1 MKLSID
7 TKVLSKYNL
16 TLGEFLTLMF
26 PYLQIN
32 PALPYW
38 NLIAKKLADEDLT
51 GKNSLVLS
59 DNTKDLISR
68 VLVESD
74 SKLSQ
79 SPIKDY
85 ELLAQKLME
94 IYPLG
99 CKEGT
104 SYKWRGTTAEIAQK
118 LRILVALHNFT
129 FTEEEALEATKQY
142 VSQFPENKKHM
153 KLLKYFIL
161 KVTPTKDIHSDFMTL
176 IENNRD
182 ETNSR

>member
-7 TKVLSKYNL
+7 TKVLSKYDL
-16 TLGEFLTLMF
+16 TLGEFLILLF

-32 PALPYW
+32 HALPYW
-38 NLIAKKLADEDLT
+38 NLITKKLADADLT
-51 GKNSLVLS
+51 GKSDLVLS
-59 DNTKDLISR
+59 DNTKDLIAR
-68 VLVESD
+68 ILVES
-74 SKLSQ
+74 SNKLTG
-79 SPIKDY
+79 SPVKDY

-104 SYKWRGTTAEIAQK
+104 SYSWRGTVADIAQK
-118 LRILVALHNFT
+118 LRVLVAIHDFT
-129 FTEEEALEATKQY
+129 FTEEEAIEVTKQY
-142 VSQFPENKKHM
+142 VEQFKDDKKHM

-161 KVTPTKDIHSDFMTL
+161 KTKNKGISSDFMTI

-182 ETNSR
+182 ETDS